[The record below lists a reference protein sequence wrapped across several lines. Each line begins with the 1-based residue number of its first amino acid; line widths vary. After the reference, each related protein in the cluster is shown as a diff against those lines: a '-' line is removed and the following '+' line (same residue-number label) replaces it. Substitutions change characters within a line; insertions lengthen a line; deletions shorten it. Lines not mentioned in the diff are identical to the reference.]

1 VALSASLG
9 NSTVAPSAIAALLL
23 MGLDAAVPTDFL
35 ASLPR
40 EELLN
45 NAVALQSMPAI
56 IVPCGVGVDPL
67 TSGLTVQYHGT
78 GGVECDFK
86 VTAAYE
92 VWYGGAWEASEERTT
107 ALTDFKQY
115 RCGDLFPDLS
125 PEEAG
130 ASCRKW
136 AHGMTMALARV
147 ASSIGGI
154 AVQPEITADTSV
166 FVYDLESNGLPTFA
180 GIDNGILAARV
191 SDFDTADLPELDL
204 PAEDNATYVT
214 LWESIVQNFECSD
227 GSETDVCFTVDN
239 NNNNNFED
247 YDPDAFMP
255 GATAFPFFDLPI
267 SLGATV
273 TPEYAK
279 ATYGGANG
287 TASGLGMSALYIG
300 SYNFMSQDDL
310 DEANAIF
317 GLPSPEVLIYPGPYG
332 PGNYPDQ
339 PDGIDTSESNLDV
352 QMLAQYGPGGDVGF
366 IPSMDGLAPGF
377 GVDVS
382 FFEAANAPCAI
393 VDNYVLVLQN
403 NQDASPPKPLPKVLS
418 LSWGWASE
426 QGNLAIAAQYKG
438 FNAEGEYCE
447 ESFAKLTSM
456 GVHVLAASG
465 DQGAVTTFAAC
476 NVLDAV
482 STSVLAPSYPGS
494 SPYVTSVGAIM
505 DVRMAE
511 GEDPVLAA
519 CMGTSGGGIT
529 SGGGFSTMYGRPEWQ
544 EEAVSEYLGK
554 DHSGYKYY
562 PGQGQTGFAPSGRGY
577 PDVSFYGYNI
587 PIIDDGDIEVSGG
600 TSASTP
606 MFGGLLLQLIARL
619 EESGVCG
626 DRDITLVQLNRFLY
640 KAAKTHPAA
649 FIDVVH
655 GNIAW
660 SGQRS
665 EQVRTNCG
673 VGYEA
678 TEGWDPASG
687 LGTINMP
694 EFVQAAIDMA
704 DEFFCDS

>member
-1 VALSASLG
+1 M
-9 NSTVAPSAIAALLL
+9 IAALLL

-45 NAVALQSMPAI
+45 NVVALRRMPAI

-136 AHGMTMALARV
+136 AHGMTMALASV
-147 ASSIGGI
+147 VSSIGGI

-180 GIDNGILAARV
+180 GIYNGILAARV

-204 PAEDNATYVT
+204 PAVDNVTYVT
-214 LWESIVQNFECSD
+214 LWESIVQDFECSD
-227 GSETDVCFTVDN
+227 GSETDVCFTV
-239 NNNNNFED
+239 NNNNNFEAN
-247 YDPDAFMP
+247 PAAFMP
-255 GATAFPFFDLPI
+255 GASAFPFFGSPV

-300 SYNFMSQDDL
+300 SYNFMSQDNL

-332 PGNYPDQ
+332 PGNYPDCYTC
-339 PDGIDTSESNLDV
+339 GIDTVESNMDV

-377 GVDVS
+377 GLDPKVG
-382 FFEAANAPCAI
+382 FFEAAMAPCA
-393 VDNYVLVLQN
+393 VVENYIFVLQN

-418 LSWGWASE
+418 LSWNSASE
-426 QGNLAIAAQYKG
+426 QKGAAAATPVEG
-438 FNAEGEYCE
+438 FNA
-447 ESFAKLTSM
+447 
-456 GVHVLAASG
+456 
-465 DQGAVTTFAAC
+465 
-476 NVLDAV
+476 
-482 STSVLAPSYPGS
+482 
-494 SPYVTSVGAIM
+494 
-505 DVRMAE
+505 
-511 GEDPVLAA
+511 
-519 CMGTSGGGIT
+519 
-529 SGGGFSTMYGRPEWQ
+529 
-544 EEAVSEYLGK
+544 
-554 DHSGYKYY
+554 
-562 PGQGQTGFAPSGRGY
+562 
-577 PDVSFYGYNI
+577 
-587 PIIDDGDIEVSGG
+587 
-600 TSASTP
+600 
-606 MFGGLLLQLIARL
+606 
-619 EESGVCG
+619 
-626 DRDITLVQLNRFLY
+626 
-640 KAAKTHPAA
+640 
-649 FIDVVH
+649 
-655 GNIAW
+655 
-660 SGQRS
+660 
-665 EQVRTNCG
+665 
-673 VGYEA
+673 
-678 TEGWDPASG
+678 
-687 LGTINMP
+687 
-694 EFVQAAIDMA
+694 
-704 DEFFCDS
+704 